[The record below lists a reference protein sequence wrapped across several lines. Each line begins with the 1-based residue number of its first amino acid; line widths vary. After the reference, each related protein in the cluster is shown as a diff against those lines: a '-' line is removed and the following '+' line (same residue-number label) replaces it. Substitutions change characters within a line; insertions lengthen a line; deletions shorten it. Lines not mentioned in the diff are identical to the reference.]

1 MSSYGTDTLTSSL
14 SEMESAGCS
23 VAGGDIVGGGTAAG
37 CCSSVASP
45 CLDRKLPTSNRKK
58 DGLFGLDLEDFDVAG
73 LST

>member
-1 MSSYGTDTLTSSL
+1 MLAALTSSL
-14 SEMESAGCS
+14 SEIESAGCS
-23 VAGGDIVGGGTAAG
+23 IAGGGDTVGGAAATG

-58 DGLFGLDLEDFDVAG
+58 DGLLGLDLEDFDVAG